1 MHASEF
7 TVPVIIIAGLL
18 NGINPC
24 VISTLVFFVSL
35 LAVAGIR
42 GRAALVVGAA
52 LCTGSYVTYLLLGLG
67 LVHVIHAVGA
77 FAVAQHAVELSM
89 ASALLIC
96 ACVSFRDAYVYAR
109 SGAPARVALQLPG
122 ALKRSVHAA
131 IRRGITARRVAAAS
145 LALGCMAT
153 LFESVCTG
161 QVYVPALTA
170 IVKTHHFNLGAWLLL
185 LVYNACFVTPLACV
199 FVLVYYGT
207 STRSLLVWS
216 RANVV
221 VSKCAMGCL
230 FIMLLIMLLVL

>member
-18 NGINPC
+18 DGINPC

-42 GRAALVVGAA
+42 GRTVLVVGAA
-52 LCTGSYVTYLLLGLG
+52 FCTGTYVTYLLLGLG

-77 FAVAQHAVELSM
+77 FAVAQRAVELSM
-89 ASALLIC
+89 ACALLVC
-96 ACVSFRDAYVYAR
+96 ACMSFRDAYVYAH

-122 ALKRSVHAA
+122 VLKRSIHAA
-131 IRRGITARRVAAAS
+131 MRRGITARRVAAAS
-145 LALGCMAT
+145 LVLGCMAT
-153 LFESVCTG
+153 LLERVCTG
-161 QVYVPALTA
+161 QAYVPALTA
-170 IVKTHHFNLGAWLLL
+170 IVKTHHFDVGAWFLLL
-185 LVYNACFVTPLACV
+185 LYNACFVTPLALV
-199 FVLVYYGT
+199 FLPVHYGI
-207 STRSLLVWS
+207 STRALLVWS

-221 VSKCAMGCL
+221 VSKCAMGCV